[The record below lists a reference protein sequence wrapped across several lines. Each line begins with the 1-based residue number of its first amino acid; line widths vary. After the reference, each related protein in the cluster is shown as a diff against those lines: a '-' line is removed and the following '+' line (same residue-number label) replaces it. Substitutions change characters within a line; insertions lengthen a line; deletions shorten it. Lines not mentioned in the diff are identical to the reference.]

1 VAISVPHYLVIRD
14 LFRYGML
21 PQGGALLE
29 IGEAN
34 WYGDIRPLAMIDD
47 INRLVA
53 DPVRRDALVARLRE
67 IVEIERPTFS
77 FDVVKVY
84 YELFFSPSE
93 IQAIDFDGTPLARP
107 LDLNYP
113 IDLGRQFETVI
124 NHGTAEHV
132 FNIGQVFRTIHEHTA
147 PGGLMFHESPFTGWI
162 DHGFYDLQ
170 PTLYFDLAEF
180 NGYALQ
186 GMLIANLV
194 SKAVI
199 QVRGR
204 ESLYE
209 LIRERKIPENS
220 VLLTILRK
228 SPDERPFQTPVQ
240 GYYRESLPEAGMAA
254 WRDLR

>member
-1 VAISVPHYLVIRD
+1 VAVSVPQYLVIRD
-14 LFRYGML
+14 LYRYGML

-34 WYGDIRPLAMIDD
+34 WYGDIKPLSMIDD
-47 INRLVA
+47 ITRFVT
-53 DPVRRDALVARLRE
+53 DPVRRDALIARLRK
-67 IVEIERPTFS
+67 IVETQPETCR

-84 YELFFSPSE
+84 YELYFSPSE
-93 IQAIDFDGTPLARP
+93 IQAIDFEGTPLAQP

-113 IDLGRQFETVI
+113 IDLGRQFDTVI

-132 FNIGQVFRTIHEHTA
+132 FNIAQVFRTIHEHTV
-147 PGGLMFHESPFTGWI
+147 PGGLMLHESPFTGWI
-162 DHGFYDLQ
+162 DHGFYGMQ
-170 PTLYFDLAEF
+170 PTLFFDLAEF

-186 GMLIANLV
+186 GLLITNLV
-194 SKAVI
+194 DQSAI

-204 ESLYE
+204 EHLYE

-220 VLLTILRK
+220 LLFAIMRK
-228 SPDERPFQTPVQ
+228 NPDERAFQVPFQ
-240 GYYRESLPEAGMAA
+240 GYYRESLSEAGMAA